1 MAKKAITTRV
11 HHLAK
16 QLGVNSKD
24 IVKKCADEGVDG
36 IVNHQSSVSAGLTAT
51 IAEWFSEAAD
61 TKSSS
66 SAVET
71 SAKVDVKKARA
82 KAKKTTR
89 KKKTTSEDAI
99 VTEGTKKKTKN
110 KTTGKSEPVKP
121 VGRKMATPVKAKMAG
136 PRVIRVEEPEP
147 EPEPRTKRRPP
158 MQQPSPGGGGV
169 RTPRGGSVDLP
180 SSTNRPD
187 SRRNKRRGASHEGER
202 TNRNV
207 PTQTRND
214 NNWRQQDL
222 LERENRLRRSGGFF
236 RQARRDNQK
245 RTGKQAVQ
253 AKTLAQTGGKV
264 SILEPLS
271 IKELSAT
278 TGIKANEILKKLMLD
293 GTMATVN
300 DNVETEK
307 AIEMMMEWGIEL
319 NVVELKTEVDKIADS
334 FTDRIV
340 VDEQPCAPVVTILG
354 HVDHGKTSLLDNIRN
369 TNVADGEAGG
379 ITQTTSAFR
388 VPVKAGDGERM
399 VTFIDT
405 PGHEA
410 FTEMRARGAKVT
422 DIVVLVIAAD
432 DGVMPQTIESIAHA
446 KAAGVPIVVALNKI
460 DKAEATDENIQ
471 RILGQLA
478 EHELNPVDW
487 GGDTEVIRTSAIK
500 NEGIQDLLDILD
512 YQAELLD
519 LKADFGGPAEG
530 TVIEA
535 HLADGYGPVASILVQ
550 QGSLKKGDYIVAGR
564 GYGRL
569 RSLTN
574 DRGEQVDSASPSM
587 PMSISGFSEVPDA
600 GDKFYIVKSQKE
612 AEAAAKERILI
623 ERQKDL
629 FRDKITLDNIFEQMK
644 SADIRELP
652 VIIKGDVQGS
662 IETLRSTIAKIGN
675 DEARISIK
683 HAAVGGINESDIN
696 LAGTCSGIVVG
707 FNATSTP
714 KSRRLA
720 EQKGVEI
727 RYYDVI
733 YDLTDDLTKALQGL
747 LDPEIKLEVLGHAE
761 VRDVFKISKVGMI
774 AGCYV
779 TDGTVERNQQIRVTR
794 DGIVIESDRRL
805 EQLKR
810 FKDDAKEVKSGQECG
825 MKINDY
831 DDIKVGD
838 VIECY
843 KTHEVERTL

>member
-1 MAKKAITTRV
+1 LAKKAITTRV

-24 IVKKCADEGVDG
+24 IVTKCADEGVDG
-36 IVNHQSSVSAGLTAT
+36 IVNHQSAVSAGLSAT

-61 TKSSS
+61 TKSSN

-89 KKKTTSEDAI
+89 KKEITSKDAT
-99 VTEGTKKKTKN
+99 VKEGTKKKTTK
-110 KTTGKSEPVKP
+110 KTPGKSDPVKP

-147 EPEPRTKRRPP
+147 EPRPKRRPP
-158 MQQPSPGGGGV
+158 MQQSSPGGGGV
-169 RTPRGGSVDLP
+169 RTPSGGSVDLP
-180 SSTNRPD
+180 PSTSRPD

-264 SILEPLS
+264 SILEPVS

-319 NVVELKTEVDKIADS
+319 NVVEVKTEVDKIADS
-334 FTDRIV
+334 FTDRTV

-535 HLADGYGPVASILVQ
+535 HLADPLQAS
-550 QGSLKKGDYIVAGR
+550 
-564 GYGRL
+564 
-569 RSLTN
+569 
-574 DRGEQVDSASPSM
+574 
-587 PMSISGFSEVPDA
+587 
-600 GDKFYIVKSQKE
+600 
-612 AEAAAKERILI
+612 
-623 ERQKDL
+623 
-629 FRDKITLDNIFEQMK
+629 
-644 SADIRELP
+644 
-652 VIIKGDVQGS
+652 
-662 IETLRSTIAKIGN
+662 
-675 DEARISIK
+675 
-683 HAAVGGINESDIN
+683 
-696 LAGTCSGIVVG
+696 
-707 FNATSTP
+707 
-714 KSRRLA
+714 
-720 EQKGVEI
+720 
-727 RYYDVI
+727 
-733 YDLTDDLTKALQGL
+733 
-747 LDPEIKLEVLGHAE
+747 
-761 VRDVFKISKVGMI
+761 
-774 AGCYV
+774 
-779 TDGTVERNQQIRVTR
+779 
-794 DGIVIESDRRL
+794 
-805 EQLKR
+805 
-810 FKDDAKEVKSGQECG
+810 
-825 MKINDY
+825 
-831 DDIKVGD
+831 
-838 VIECY
+838 
-843 KTHEVERTL
+843 